1 MKRVLFSLL
10 LLAYCHVVQAAG
22 LPQSVKD
29 ELKRANIPL
38 SSVAVVVQEEHA
50 LRPAISVNAG
60 RAMNPASTMKLLTTT
75 SALESLGPAYRW
87 KTEAYLDGQL
97 TQGVLQG
104 DLIFKGYGD
113 PKLTVESFWMWLREL
128 RQRGLREI
136 RGDIVLDRSYFA
148 PYQYDPGEFD
158 NEPTSAYNVGPNA
171 LLLNF
176 NAVHLHLIPDGEAT
190 VALLSPELRGY
201 TVQNHIVTSD
211 QLACHGEDAYSAH
224 LEGRDIVL
232 EGAIP
237 AGCGELDDYLALL
250 SHDDYFQAVFSA
262 LWQELGGSFLGKVR
276 DGSVQH
282 ELMPFATHYSP
293 PLAEVIRDI
302 NKFSNNTMARQLF
315 LTMGAATGQASDI
328 AQSREAVIAWL
339 SSHHLSF
346 SELVL
351 ENGAGLS
358 RNERIS
364 AQHLATVL
372 RLASRSLYSAE
383 LEASL
388 PILGLD
394 GTVKKRFKDCAL
406 SGHAHLK
413 TGTLEG
419 VKAIAGYVDARS
431 GKKWILV
438 FIVNHPNAALAQPAQ
453 DAMIEWL
460 EKHH

>member
-29 ELKRANIPL
+29 ELKRLNIPL

-50 LRPAISVNAG
+50 LRPAISVNAVK
-60 RAMNPASTMKLLTTT
+60 AMNPASTMKLLTTT

-87 KTEAYLDGQL
+87 KTEVYLDGQL

-104 DLIFKGYGD
+104 DLVFKGYGD

-136 RGDIVLDRSYFA
+136 RGDIVLDHSYFA
-148 PYQYDPGEFD
+148 PYKYDPGEFD
-158 NEPTSAYNVGPNA
+158 NEPTGAYNVGPNA

-176 NAVHLHLIPDGEAT
+176 NAVHLQLIPDGEAT
-190 VALLSPELRGY
+190 VALLSLDLAGY
-201 TVQNHIVTSD
+201 TLHNNIVTSN
-211 QLACHGEDAYSAH
+211 QLTCHGDDAYSAR
-224 LEGRDIVL
+224 LEGHDIVL

-237 AGCGELDDYLALL
+237 TGCGEVNNYLALL
-250 SHDDYFQAVFSA
+250 SHNEYFHAVFST
-262 LWQELGGSFLGKVR
+262 LWRELGGNFLGKVR
-276 DGSVQH
+276 EGSVRDG
-282 ELMPFATHYSP
+282 LIPFSTHLSSP
-293 PLAEVIRDI
+293 LGEVIRDI

-315 LTMGAATGQASDI
+315 LTMGAATEQAADI
-328 AQSREAVIAWL
+328 EHAREAVKAWL
-339 SSHHLSF
+339 ASHHLSF
-346 SELVL
+346 PELVL

-372 RLASRSLYSAE
+372 QLASRSLYSAE

-413 TGTLEG
+413 TGTLDG

-431 GKKWILV
+431 GKKWVLV
-438 FIVNHPNAALAQPAQ
+438 FIVNHPNAALAQPAK

>member
-1 MKRVLFSLL
+1 MKRGLSLL
-10 LLAYCHVVQAAG
+10 LLLVFCHIVHAAG

-38 SSVAVVVQEEHA
+38 SSVAVVVQEVHA
-50 LRPAISVNAG
+50 LRPLISVNSAK
-60 RAMNPASTMKLLTTT
+60 AMNPASTMKLLTTT

-87 KTEAYLDGQL
+87 RTEAYLDGQL
-97 TQGVLQG
+97 AQGVLQG
-104 DLIFKGYGD
+104 DLVFKGYGD
-113 PKLTVESFWMWLREL
+113 PKLTLESFWMWLHEL
-128 RQRGLREI
+128 RQRGLRDI
-136 RGDIVLDRSYFA
+136 RGDIVLDHSYFA
-148 PYQYDPGEFD
+148 PYQYDPGAFD
-158 NEPTSAYNVGPNA
+158 SEPTGAYNVGPNA

-176 NAVHLHLIPDGEAT
+176 NVVHLQLIPDGGAT
-190 VALLSPELRGY
+190 VALLSPELAGY
-201 TVQNHIVTSD
+201 TLHNKIVTSE
-211 QLACHGEDAYSAH
+211 QLTCHGEDAYSGH
-224 LEGRDIVL
+224 IVGNEIVL

-237 AGCGELDDYLALL
+237 TGCGEVDDYLALL
-250 SHDDYFQAVFSA
+250 PHDEYFHAVFRS

-276 DGSVQH
+276 EGSVRE
-282 ELMPFATHYSP
+282 ELVPFSTHLSP
-293 PLAEVIRDI
+293 PLGEVIRDI

-315 LTMGAATGQASDI
+315 LTMGAATGQPADI
-328 AQSREAVIAWL
+328 EHAREAVKAWL
-339 SSHHLSF
+339 TSHHF
-346 SELVL
+346 NFPELML

-364 AQHLATVL
+364 AQHLARVL
-372 RLASRSLYSAE
+372 QLASRSLYSSE

-394 GTVKKRFKDCAL
+394 GTVKQRFKDCSL

-413 TGTLEG
+413 TGTLES

-438 FIVNHPNAALAQPAQ
+438 FIVNHSHAALAQSAQ
-453 DAMIEWL
+453 DAMIAWL

>member
-1 MKRVLFSLL
+1 MKRGLSLL
-10 LLAYCHVVQAAG
+10 LLLVCCHIVHAAG

-38 SSVAVVVQEEHA
+38 SSVAVVVLEEHA

-104 DLIFKGYGD
+104 DLVFKGYGD

-136 RGDIVLDRSYFA
+136 RGDIVLDHSNFA

-158 NEPTSAYNVGPNA
+158 NEPTGAYNVGPNA

-176 NAVHLHLIPDGEAT
+176 NAVHLHLIPDGEVT
-190 VALLSPELRGY
+190 VALLSPELSGY
-201 TVQNHIVTSD
+201 SVQNHIVTSD
-211 QLACHGEDAYSAH
+211 QLACHGDDAYSAH
-224 LEGRDIVL
+224 LEGHDIVL

-237 AGCGELDDYLALL
+237 SGCGEVDDYLALL

-262 LWQELGGSFLGKVR
+262 LWQELGGNFQGKVR
-276 DGSVQH
+276 EGSVRDG
-282 ELMPFATHYSP
+282 LIPFSTHLSP
-293 PLAEVIRDI
+293 PLGEVIRDI
-302 NKFSNNTMARQLF
+302 NKFSNNTMAKQLF
-315 LTMGAATGQASDI
+315 LTMGAATEQAADI
-328 AQSREAVIAWL
+328 EYAREAVIAWL
-339 SSHHLSF
+339 VSHHLSF
-346 SELVL
+346 PELVL

-372 RLASRSLYSAE
+372 RLASHSLYSAE

-388 PILGLD
+388 PILGFD

-413 TGTLEG
+413 TGTLDG

-431 GKKWILV
+431 RKKWILV

-460 EKHH
+460 EKYH